1 MVSLERMQQIM
12 RNRRDATTQR
22 GVKACQTR
30 RSIVSP
36 LGGDEMVRI
45 GTLLQQR
52 VLQVLGFPKA
62 PCERSCALNWAHLS
76 SVQCSRLHFFTFDQK
91 NFHMETLNV
100 CDLTLRVHTLNS
112 DATHE
117 LYPKILLGYMQQFCK
132 YF

>member
-1 MVSLERMQQIM
+1 
-12 RNRRDATTQR
+12 
-22 GVKACQTR
+22 
-30 RSIVSP
+30 VSP
-36 LGGDEMVRI
+36 LGGNEMVRI